1 MQDVDE
7 ALRRLECLLP
17 EQEGPGKE
25 YLTAACTNLETIRRL
40 KQEVE
45 MLEESLRRKA
55 KAMLQVSSFY
65 LFPFCLSASIQKVY
79 GDRLSLLFVNVC
91 G

>member
-17 EQEGPGKE
+17 EQEGPGKG

-40 KQEVE
+40 KKEVE
-45 MLEESLRRKA
+45 MLEDSLRKKA
-55 KAMLQVSSFY
+55 KAMSQVS
-65 LFPFCLSASIQKVY
+65 
-79 GDRLSLLFVNVC
+79 G
-91 G
+91 